1 MCACVCKCVW
11 EGNNGGHYK
20 MGFLKKNGNTAK
32 CCMNLEDQGEF
43 FGITFLQ
50 NHKIGG
56 HNEMILGVKKIKQ
69 T

>member
-1 MCACVCKCVW
+1 
-11 EGNNGGHYK
+11 
-20 MGFLKKNGNTAK
+20 MGFLRKNGNTAK